1 MNLFFNLINKKRIIY
16 NLQINKFYFNSKYFT
31 KMKYKKVIN
40 YLWKHRVQ
48 IEFIENNLLE
58 TFFFVLVCFLLYKLA
73 TKFFKIDNKKK
84 KLFDSFFTIIFFIL
98 ILSIFITQAIILE
111 LNQRKFSQLEYEIR
125 IKNRKIKELKKKLNK
140 WYDWMKNHKN

>member
-1 MNLFFNLINKKRIIY
+1 
-16 NLQINKFYFNSKYFT
+16 
-31 KMKYKKVIN
+31 MKYKKVIN

>member
-84 KLFDSFFTIIFFIL
+84 KLFDSFFTIIFLIL

>member
-73 TKFFKIDNKKK
+73 TKFFKIYNKKK

>member
-1 MNLFFNLINKKRIIY
+1 
-16 NLQINKFYFNSKYFT
+16 
-31 KMKYKKVIN
+31 MKYKKVIN

-84 KLFDSFFTIIFFIL
+84 KII
-98 ILSIFITQAIILE
+98 
-111 LNQRKFSQLEYEIR
+111 R
-125 IKNRKIKELKKKLNK
+125 
-140 WYDWMKNHKN
+140 

>member
-125 IKNRKIKELKKKLNK
+125 N
-140 WYDWMKNHKN
+140 

>member
-84 KLFDSFFTIIFFIL
+84 KII
-98 ILSIFITQAIILE
+98 
-111 LNQRKFSQLEYEIR
+111 R
-125 IKNRKIKELKKKLNK
+125 
-140 WYDWMKNHKN
+140 